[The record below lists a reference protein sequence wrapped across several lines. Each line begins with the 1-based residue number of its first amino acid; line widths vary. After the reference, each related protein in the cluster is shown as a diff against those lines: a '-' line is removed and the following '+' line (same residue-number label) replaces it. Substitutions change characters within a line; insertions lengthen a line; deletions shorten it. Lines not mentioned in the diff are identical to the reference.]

1 MALDI
6 TLRNPGADFNIILS
20 TNLAVMGSKIQQVTV
35 TGSGAGILA
44 LNPYSEQIAITWRV
58 QQTNTPTYAVQGT
71 LINILEAAASALDW
85 FDLVSGATTD
95 RDGSF
100 VAPLNAIR
108 INVTVVSA
116 SSTAT
121 LRVIQGM

>member
-1 MALDI
+1 
-6 TLRNPGADFNIILS
+6 
-20 TNLAVMGSKIQQVTV
+20 MGSKLQQVTV
-35 TGSGAGILA
+35 TGSGAGSLN
-44 LNPYSEQIAITWRV
+44 LNPASKQIQITWRV
-58 QQTNTPTYAVQGT
+58 QQTNQPTYAVQGT
-71 LINILEAAASALDW
+71 LINLLETTATAADW

-121 LRVIQGM
+121 LRVIQGG